1 MTDPGAILLFNYL
14 TMHLFTLH
22 KGSVMSLKFLK
33 VIVNGINF
41 FFSSFFFFLVP
52 TVSFL
57 ARKSA
62 VPREGLEG
70 VGAGRSGEFHVTSSA
85 AIISFLLLVQATH
98 ESTLVSFIIICHPFV
113 SNNLYP
119 QPFQQLK

>member
-1 MTDPGAILLFNYL
+1 
-14 TMHLFTLH
+14 
-22 KGSVMSLKFLK
+22 MSLKFLK

-41 FFSSFFFFLVP
+41 FLFFVP

-57 ARKSA
+57 ACKSTI
-62 VPREGLEG
+62 PGEGLEG
-70 VGAGRSGEFHVTSSA
+70 VGAGRSSKFHVTSSA
-85 AIISFLLLVQATH
+85 AIISFLLLIQATH

-113 SNNLYP
+113 SSNLYP

>member
-1 MTDPGAILLFNYL
+1 MADPGAVLFFNSP

-41 FFSSFFFFLVP
+41 FLVP

-62 VPREGLEG
+62 
-70 VGAGRSGEFHVTSSA
+70 GAGGGGSRQVRQIPCDQFS
-85 AIISFLLLVQATH
+85 
-98 ESTLVSFIIICHPFV
+98 C
-113 SNNLYP
+113 NNLFSPPGPSYT
-119 QPFQQLK
+119 